1 MGTVLAMIRFSVL
14 GPVRVWRSETE
25 VDAGPRQQ
33 RLILALLL
41 AAAGKPV
48 DVTELIE
55 LLWADRPPASAVNVV
70 HRYVGMLRRLLEPGL
85 PSRSSGRWLLRHGSG
100 YRLAADETTLDLLAA
115 RRLAADGRRLADQDD
130 LVTAVSTYAQA
141 LDLWKGPCGTGL
153 EPMARIHPA
162 FVAIDREA
170 SALAREAADLALRC
184 GQAGTILPALRHAVA
199 REPFDEALQARMLL
213 CLAAD
218 GKQAEALTTY
228 TGLHRRLADELGID
242 PGPELMAAH
251 QQVLHWSGER
261 AIPSTP
267 PTVVVPP
274 AQLPPDLPFFV
285 GRRAELALLDDRL
298 PPPDG
303 AAVTIAVD
311 GMPGVGKSAL
321 AVHWAHQVSTR
332 FPDGQLFLNLRGFDP
347 SGTPVTHAEALR
359 TLLSGLGMPY
369 ERIPAEADAQV
380 GLYRSLLAGRRMLVM
395 LDNARDAEQAKPLLP
410 AMRGCAAVVTSRN
423 RLTGLAIQGAAS
435 LTVGLPPIED
445 ARQDL
450 QLRIGQTRAAA
461 EPAALDALIDCCARL
476 PLAMAVV
483 GARARVNPAFSL
495 ASIAGELRAAQN
507 SLEAL
512 SGDDTVS
519 DVRGVFSWSYRAL
532 SPEAA
537 RLFRL
542 LSLAVGPDVSLVA
555 AASLTGVT
563 LRPARESAG
572 ELTRSRLLIEHL
584 PGRFVL
590 HDLLRAYAMEL
601 THDHDPASERSAAL
615 TRLITH
621 YEHTLRAAQ
630 QWLDPEPAPANTPAS
645 DDSVIIET
653 AGDHDSAMKIL
664 VRISSAVALQMK
676 GFNIQRL

>member
-1 MGTVLAMIRFSVL
+1 M
-14 GPVRVWRSETE
+14 
-25 VDAGPRQQ
+25 
-33 RLILALLL
+33 
-41 AAAGKPV
+41 
-48 DVTELIE
+48 
-55 LLWADRPPASAVNVV
+55 
-70 HRYVGMLRRLLEPGL
+70 
-85 PSRSSGRWLLRHGSG
+85 
-100 YRLAADETTLDLLAA
+100 
-115 RRLAADGRRLADQDD
+115 
-130 LVTAVSTYAQA
+130 
-141 LDLWKGPCGTGL
+141 
-153 EPMARIHPA
+153 
-162 FVAIDREA
+162 
-170 SALAREAADLALRC
+170 
-184 GQAGTILPALRHAVA
+184 
-199 REPFDEALQARMLL
+199 
-213 CLAAD
+213 
-218 GKQAEALTTY
+218 
-228 TGLHRRLADELGID
+228 
-242 PGPELMAAH
+242 
-251 QQVLHWSGER
+251 
-261 AIPSTP
+261 
-267 PTVVVPP
+267 VVPP

-321 AVHWAHQVSTR
+321 AVHWAHQVSAR

-410 AMRGCAAVVTSRN
+410 AMPGCAAVVTSRN

-435 LTVGLPPIED
+435 LTVGLPPIQD

-519 DVRGVFSWSYRAL
+519 DVRGVFSWSTQR
-532 SPEAA
+532 SA
-537 RLFRL
+537 R
-542 LSLAVGPDVSLVA
+542 
-555 AASLTGVT
+555 
-563 LRPARESAG
+563 RPLDCSG
-572 ELTRSRLLIEHL
+572 CSRSRWARTSRW
-584 PGRFVL
+584 PPP
-590 HDLLRAYAMEL
+590 RA
-601 THDHDPASERSAAL
+601 
-615 TRLITH
+615 
-621 YEHTLRAAQ
+621 
-630 QWLDPEPAPANTPAS
+630 
-645 DDSVIIET
+645 
-653 AGDHDSAMKIL
+653 
-664 VRISSAVALQMK
+664 
-676 GFNIQRL
+676 